1 MAVRTGP
8 VAGPELP
15 IALERDSGVPLREQ
29 LARELRERIRS
40 GRLPKDARLPGSRP
54 LAAELG
60 VARNVVVDAYA
71 QLIAEGYLSTTQG
84 APTRVALAIAHTPRR
99 RAVSSIPAQ
108 LAYDFHPGLPDLGA
122 FPHDR
127 WLRSLR
133 AAVRAAPLS
142 AMGYGDPRGMPSL
155 RESLGSYLGRVRG
168 AIADPE
174 RIIVCSGFVQ
184 GFALVCRVLRARGIR
199 RVAMEDPGWIV
210 HRTIARHAGLAP
222 VPIPVDT
229 DGMLIEGI
237 ERARVGAV
245 LLTPAHQFPTGVVLG
260 AARRHELLAWAR
272 RQHGLF
278 IEDDYDAEYR
288 YDRDPMTALQGLAA
302 EHVIYI
308 GSASKRLAPGLKL
321 GWVIVPS
328 TLTDALTHE
337 KALDDGGGEAI
348 GQLTLANFITS
359 GELDRHLHRMRL
371 RYRKRRDALLDAVR
385 QWLPDATVDN
395 TAAGLYALVRLPPDT
410 DESALI
416 SAAGHRQVGVTG
428 LYWHHFQPDSAPPGL
443 LLGFA
448 NLPEPAIAR
457 GIQLIGEALAE
468 TRPASNHPAPT

>member
-1 MAVRTGP
+1 
-8 VAGPELP
+8 
-15 IALERDSGVPLREQ
+15 
-29 LARELRERIRS
+29 
-40 GRLPKDARLPGSRP
+40 
-54 LAAELG
+54 
-60 VARNVVVDAYA
+60 
-71 QLIAEGYLSTTQG
+71 
-84 APTRVALAIAHTPRR
+84 
-99 RAVSSIPAQ
+99 
-108 LAYDFHPGLPDLGA
+108 
-122 FPHDR
+122 
-127 WLRSLR
+127 
-133 AAVRAAPLS
+133 
-142 AMGYGDPRGMPSL
+142 MGYGDPRGMPSL

-210 HRTIARHAGLAP
+210 HRTIARHAGLEP

-245 LLTPAHQFPTGVVLG
+245 LLTAGAPVPDGVVLG

-272 RQHGLF
+272 RHHGLI

-359 GELDRHLHRMRL
+359 GELDVTCIACGCATASVVTPCSTRSANGCPTRRSTTLPLACTHLCGS
-371 RYRKRRDALLDAVR
+371 RRTPTSR
-385 QWLPDATVDN
+385 
-395 TAAGLYALVRLPPDT
+395 RSSPPLGT
-410 DESALI
+410 
-416 SAAGHRQVGVTG
+416 GQVGVTG
-428 LYWHHFQPDSAPPGL
+428 LYWHHFSAGLSSAGL
-443 LLGFA
+443 LLGIRQ
-448 NLPEPAIAR
+448 P
-457 GIQLIGEALAE
+457 
-468 TRPASNHPAPT
+468 S